1 MADHNVTVEPDDG
14 VIDAGLIDDGLIVSA
29 LSAAHKAARGVRGTT
44 SPNPPV
50 GAAIISTAGELVG
63 VGATEPPGGRHAEI
77 VALDHAG
84 EAARGAHV
92 VVTLEPCNHQGRT
105 GPCSQ
110 ALINA
115 EVASVHYVHADP
127 NVIASGGAQ
136 KLREAGIAVHHLGSR
151 YAAYTAKTAA
161 DCSSAT
167 SSVAEPYAVDELVP
181 WLRATAMGRVHIT
194 AKIAQSIDGFS
205 AAVDGTSQW
214 ITGAPA
220 RQRVHRDR
228 STRDAIIIGT
238 GTALAD
244 NPSLTARYLS
254 RDGEISLYEHQPRR
268 IVIGSSDLS
277 GCSNLQRLGFQQFR
291 DIPTALTALWEDGC
305 RDVLVEGGPRLLSS
319 FFAAGYV
326 DAVQAYVAPLL
337 LGQGRSVLASALGE
351 SLADGMR
358 LELSHV
364 EKLGDDLLLTLVPGS
379 PGDPGS
385 TTRVRD

>member
-14 VIDAGLIDDGLIVSA
+14 VIDAGLIEDGLIVSA
-29 LSAAHKAARGVRGTT
+29 LSAARKAARVVRGTT

-151 YAAYTAKTAA
+151 DAAYTAKTAA

-254 RDGEISLYEHQPRR
+254 RDGEIFLYEHQPRR

-277 GCSNLQRLGFQQFR
+277 GCNNLQRLGFQQFR

-379 PGDPGS
+379 PGDADS
-385 TTRVRD
+385 TTIVRD

>member
-14 VIDAGLIDDGLIVSA
+14 VIEDGLIEDGLIVSA
-29 LSAAHKAARGVRGTT
+29 LSAARKAARVVRGTT

-115 EVASVHYVHADP
+115 GVASVHYVHADP

-151 YAAYTAKTAA
+151 DAAYTAKTAA

-167 SSVAEPYAVDELVP
+167 ASVAAPYAVDELAP

-351 SLADGMR
+351 SLDDGMR

-385 TTRVRD
+385 TTIVRD

>member
-326 DAVQAYVAPLL
+326 DAVQACVAPLL

>member
-14 VIDAGLIDDGLIVSA
+14 VIEDGLIVSA
-29 LSAAHKAARGVRGTT
+29 LSAARKAARVVRGTT

-115 EVASVHYVHADP
+115 GVASVHYVHADP

-151 YAAYTAKTAA
+151 DAAYTAKNSA

-167 SSVAEPYAVDELVP
+167 ASVAAPYAVDELAP

-385 TTRVRD
+385 TTIVRD

>member
-1 MADHNVTVEPDDG
+1 M
-14 VIDAGLIDDGLIVSA
+14 
-29 LSAAHKAARGVRGTT
+29 
-44 SPNPPV
+44 
-50 GAAIISTAGELVG
+50 
-63 VGATEPPGGRHAEI
+63 
-77 VALDHAG
+77 
-84 EAARGAHV
+84 
-92 VVTLEPCNHQGRT
+92 TLEPCNHQGRT

-220 RQRVHRDR
+220 RQRVQRGPITHR
-228 STRDAIIIGT
+228 
-238 GTALAD
+238 
-244 NPSLTARYLS
+244 
-254 RDGEISLYEHQPRR
+254 
-268 IVIGSSDLS
+268 
-277 GCSNLQRLGFQQFR
+277 
-291 DIPTALTALWEDGC
+291 
-305 RDVLVEGGPRLLSS
+305 
-319 FFAAGYV
+319 
-326 DAVQAYVAPLL
+326 
-337 LGQGRSVLASALGE
+337 
-351 SLADGMR
+351 
-358 LELSHV
+358 
-364 EKLGDDLLLTLVPGS
+364 
-379 PGDPGS
+379 
-385 TTRVRD
+385 